1 MPSKVDLGKRIRGE
15 RVRRSLTLK
24 DVEKRSGVSA
34 THISQI
40 ERGITWPTVKALGM
54 IAGALER
61 HSSFFLEDVEL
72 PEVCVHSGN
81 GTKAILS
88 ERPRLVMNPL
98 TTGIP
103 GGKLHFYLMVADPA
117 NGDKEFPFVHQHEGD
132 ECGRVLSGTIEVK
145 VGDDVFV
152 LQKGE
157 AIHFKGTLLHGI
169 RNIGNGPSE
178 SIWACWK
185 LGM

>member
-1 MPSKVDLGKRIRGE
+1 MPTKADLGKRIRGE
-15 RVRRSLTLK
+15 RVRQNLTLK

-54 IAGALER
+54 IAGALEKQ
-61 HSSFFLEDVEL
+61 SSFFLEDVEL
-72 PEVCVHSGN
+72 PEVCLLSGD
-81 GTKAILS
+81 GKKAILS
-88 ERPRLVMNPL
+88 ERPRLVLSPL

-103 GGKLHFYLMVADPA
+103 GGKLHFYTMLADPA
-117 NGDKEFPFVHQHEGD
+117 DGHEGFPYVHQHEGD
-132 ECGRVLSGTIEVK
+132 ECGRVLSGRIEVK
-145 VGDDVFV
+145 IGDDAFQ
-152 LQKGE
+152 LKAGD
-157 AIHFKGTLLHGI
+157 AIHFKGTLEHGI
-169 RNIGNGPSE
+169 RNIGDGPSE